1 MISLNDR
8 LRRTLAW
15 CALFTPLAIATSSVQ
30 ASPPGDREQGTAT
43 PIKHVIL
50 ILGEN
55 RTFDS
60 VFATFQPNDGQQVR
74 NLLSE
79 GIINA
84 DGTPGPN
91 FSRAQ
96 QWQASDT
103 GAYSV
108 HPGKTA
114 PYVTLEPITV
124 SGAPNT
130 AYIPTV
136 AIAQAIE
143 PALPAEDYV
152 LLTEGGTGL
161 PDGSTID
168 TRFPAD
174 LPNGPFVITNYH
186 SYDDYDGSP
195 VHRFYQMWQQLDCN
209 VAVATKHNPSG
220 CQSDLFPWVEATVA
234 TGSDGAPQPADYSQV
249 GNHEGPVA
257 MGMYNVAQ
265 GDASYFNS
273 LAHQYAL
280 SDNYHQAVM
289 GGTGANHIE
298 IGFGTGL
305 YYADANGNPAVPPA
319 NQIENPDPQAGTNN
333 FYTQDGYG
341 GGSYSNC
348 SDTTQPGVAEVRSYL
363 SSLPYRAF
371 RDGDCQPGAYYL
383 LNNYNPGYLGT
394 GAAAP
399 LGSDQ
404 FTVPPSTQPNLGI
417 LLSQNNISWHY
428 YGEGWA
434 GGSETGEADTY
445 CNICNPFLY
454 STQIMANPALRANLK
469 DIQDLYSDIQGGTL
483 PAVSIVKPDGIL
495 DGHPA
500 SSKLE
505 LLEGFTKKII
515 DMLQANPEM
524 WKDTAVMITFDE
536 GGGSYDSGYVQPLDF
551 FGDGTRIPMI
561 VVSPYSQGV
570 GMDHSYTDHVSFD
583 KFVEANWRIGTI
595 SRWSRDNM
603 PNPVADRHDPYV
615 PLNSPAIGD
624 LMSMF
629 DFDHHG
635 HGDGDDRGDKR

>member
-1 MISLNDR
+1 MVTR
-8 LRRTLAW
+8 HGKFMALALG
-15 CALFTPLAIATSSVQ
+15 ALVGGFIAGSPAVQ
-30 ASPPGDREQGTAT
+30 AADPDHHDRGTAT

-60 VFATFQPNDGQQVR
+60 VYATYTPRRGQSVL

-79 GIINA
+79 GIVNA

-96 QWQASDT
+96 QWQAADT

-114 PYVTLEPITV
+114 PYTTLEPITV
-124 SGAPNT
+124 SGAPS
-130 AYIPTV
+130 APFFPSV
-136 AIAQAIE
+136 AVAEAIE
-143 PALPAEDYV
+143 PALPSDAYV

-161 PDGSTID
+161 AADATID

-174 LPNGPFVITNYH
+174 LPNGPFTITNYH
-186 SYDDYDGSP
+186 SYDAYDGSP
-195 VHRFYQMWQQLDCN
+195 VHRFFQMWQQLDCN
-209 VAVATKHNPSG
+209 TAVATTRNPSG
-220 CQSDLFPWVEATVA
+220 CQNDLFPWVEATVGA
-234 TGSDGAPQPADYSQV
+234 GSNGAAQPAGYSQL

-257 MGMYNVAQ
+257 MGVYNVAA
-265 GDASYFNS
+265 GDASYFES
-273 LAHQYAL
+273 LANQYAL

-289 GGTGANHIE
+289 GGTGANHIA

-319 NQIENPDPQAGTNN
+319 NQIENPDAQPGTNN

-341 GGSYSNC
+341 GGSYVGC
-348 SDTTQPGVAEVRSYL
+348 ADRTQPGIAAVRDYL
-363 SSLPYRAF
+363 ASLPYRAF

-383 LNNYNPGYLGT
+383 VNNYNPGYLGT
-394 GAAAP
+394 GVPAP
-399 LGSDQ
+399 LGADQ
-404 FTVPPSTQPNLGI
+404 FTVPPSTQPNLGL
-417 LLSQNNISWHY
+417 LLSQNHVSWHY
-428 YGEGWA
+428 YGEGWN
-434 GGSETGEADTY
+434 GGQETGEADTY

-454 STQIMANPALRANLK
+454 STQIMTNPTLRANLK

-483 PAVSIVKPDGIL
+483 PSVSIVKPDGIL

-505 LLEGFTKKII
+505 LFEGFTRKII
-515 DMLQANPEM
+515 DMLQANPDL

-536 GGGSYDSGYVQPLDF
+536 GGGSYDSGYVQPIDF

-570 GMDHSYTDHVSFD
+570 GVVHAYGDHVSFD
-583 KFVEANWRIGTI
+583 KFVEANWRIGAI
-595 SRWSRDNM
+595 SKLSRDNL
-603 PNPVADRHDPYV
+603 PNPVADRHNPYV
-615 PLNSPAIGD
+615 PLNSPALD
-624 LMSMF
+624 DMMSMF
-629 DFDHHG
+629 NFPDHDHG
-635 HGDGDDRGDKR
+635 GDGHHR

>member
-1 MISLNDR
+1 MGTR
-8 LRRTLAW
+8 HGKFMALALG
-15 CALFTPLAIATSSVQ
+15 ALVGGFIAGSPAVQ
-30 ASPPGDREQGTAT
+30 AADPNHHDRGTAT

-60 VFATFQPNDGQQVR
+60 VYATYTPRRGQSVL

-79 GIINA
+79 GIVNA

-91 FSRAQ
+91 FARAQ
-96 QWQASDT
+96 QWQAADT
-103 GAYSV
+103 GVYSV

-114 PYVTLEPITV
+114 PYTTLEPITV
-124 SGAPNT
+124 SGAPS
-130 AYIPTV
+130 APYFPSIAV
-136 AIAQAIE
+136 AEAIE
-143 PALPAEDYV
+143 PALPSDAYE
-152 LLTEGGTGL
+152 LLTIGGTGL
-161 PDGSTID
+161 ATDATID

-174 LPNGPFVITNYH
+174 LPNGPFTITNYH
-186 SYDDYDGSP
+186 SYDAYDGSP
-195 VHRFYQMWQQLDCN
+195 VHRFFQMWQQLDCN
-209 VAVATKHNPSG
+209 TAVATTHNPSG
-220 CQSDLFPWVEATVA
+220 CQSDLFPWVEATVGA
-234 TGSDGAPQPADYSQV
+234 GSNGAAQPADYSQV

-257 MGMYNVAQ
+257 MGVYNVAA
-265 GDASYFNS
+265 GDAGYFES
-273 LAHQYAL
+273 LAKQYAL

-289 GGTGANHIE
+289 GGTGANHIA

-319 NQIENPDPQAGTNN
+319 NQIENPDAQPGTNN

-341 GGSYSNC
+341 GGSFVGC
-348 SDTTQPGVAEVRSYL
+348 ADRTQPGVAAVRDYL
-363 SSLPYRAF
+363 ASLPYRAF

-383 LNNYNPGYLGT
+383 VNNYNPGYLGT
-394 GAAAP
+394 GAPAP

-404 FTVPPSTQPNLGI
+404 FTVPPSTQPNLGL
-417 LLSQNNISWHY
+417 LLSANNVSWRY
-428 YGEGWA
+428 YGEGWNN
-434 GGSETGEADTY
+434 GQETGEADTY

-454 STQIMANPALRANLK
+454 STQVMTNPALRANLK

-483 PAVSIVKPDGIL
+483 PSVSIVKPDGIL

-505 LLEGFTKKII
+505 LFEGFTRKII
-515 DMLQANPEM
+515 DMLQANPDL

-536 GGGSYDSGYVQPLDF
+536 GGGSYDSGYVQPIDF

-570 GMDHSYTDHVSFD
+570 GVVHAYGDHVSFD

-595 SRWSRDNM
+595 SKLSRDNL
-603 PNPVADRHDPYV
+603 PNPVSDRHNPYV
-615 PLNSPAIGD
+615 PLNSPALD
-624 LMSMF
+624 DMMSMF
-629 DFDHHG
+629 DFPDHD
-635 HGDGDDRGDKR
+635 HGDDGHHR